1 MKIEIR
7 PATQRDI
14 EIITANNAALAME
27 TEHRRLSPDIV
38 RAGVSA
44 ALADPAKGRYYVAE
58 LAGQVVGQIMH
69 TYEWS
74 DWRNGC
80 FWWIQ
85 SVYVTQNARGQGV
98 FRRLFDHLRTLARAE
113 PGVCGL
119 RLYVERDNSRAQRT
133 YRQCGLVD
141 SGYFVMEDDFSGAVA
156 QVGS

>member
-7 PATQRDI
+7 AATERDI
-14 EIITANNAALAME
+14 EVITANNAALAME
-27 TEHRRLSPDIV
+27 SEHRRLSTDIV

-44 ALADPAKGRYYVAE
+44 ALADPAKGRYFVAE

-85 SVYVTQNARGQGV
+85 SVYVTQSARGQGV
-98 FRRLFDHLRTLARAE
+98 FRQLFDHLRTLARTE

-119 RLYVERDNSRAQRT
+119 RLYVERDNTRAQKT

-156 QVGS
+156 RAGS